1 MAACLVPRRNRYQ
14 VAKVVGTFVQE
25 INNRVRIATMVGA
38 ID

>member
-1 MAACLVPRRNRYQ
+1 MVGARNSRPGPE
-14 VAKVVGTFVQE
+14 VAKVVGTFVEE